1 MKKASP
7 FAFIGKSS
15 RQQQEMQSVPA
26 AMLYGGMSARA
37 QEEGDLN
44 VFVLAFDTMK
54 EA

>member
-15 RQQQEMQSVPA
+15 RQQEMQSVPA